1 MSEPAE
7 MSFLTFLQGM
17 GSQGLMQL
25 GMIPHPITGQREAN
39 PGYARATLR
48 VLELLQEKTQ
58 GNLSDEERTYLDGV
72 ITGMRQ
78 HIARLG

>member
-1 MSEPAE
+1 MSQPEP

-39 PGYARATLR
+39 PAYARATLR
-48 VLELLQEKTQ
+48 VLELLHEKTQ
-58 GNLSDEERTYLDGV
+58 GNLSDEERAYLDGV
-72 ITGMRQ
+72 LTGMRQ